1 MELINQFIF
10 NQIFTILE
18 DCMWFIKQD
27 DELSVKVIWITFRP
41 NYEYKAMTL
50 KQDQDDIMVNQYD
63 VK

>member
-1 MELINQFIF
+1 MVH
-10 NQIFTILE
+10 
-18 DCMWFIKQD
+18 KVG